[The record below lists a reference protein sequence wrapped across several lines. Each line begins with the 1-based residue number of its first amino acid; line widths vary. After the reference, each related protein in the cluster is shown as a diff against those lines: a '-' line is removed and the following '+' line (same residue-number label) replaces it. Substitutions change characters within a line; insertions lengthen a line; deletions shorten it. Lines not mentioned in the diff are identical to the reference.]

1 MPASTPSVQ
10 PACSPPQTS
19 THRKYIPEN
28 TAARASFRPAARRQA
43 SREKQKQAVCG
54 GLGTLP
60 RSNTSPQA
68 APTASA
74 SGPAAA
80 STQIAAAGITAS
92 GTPNGSCTRTSPA
105 SRHTA
110 AAYGRSRAFA
120 GADESMRTLSVSKTS
135 RKMSCSAACSPPS
148 ARRTKMTPSS
158 A

>member
-1 MPASTPSVQ
+1 MDIR
-10 PACSPPQTS
+10 QTDPGGLRQRLS
-19 THRKYIPEN
+19 QVL
-28 TAARASFRPAARRQA
+28 AARPLLRGLLRALGAGGFCFVLAGAGLLDGPVPLALAP
-43 SREKQKQAVCG
+43 VCV
-54 GLGTLP
+54 LP
-60 RSNTSPQA
+60 F
-68 APTASA
+68 
-74 SGPAAA
+74 GPAAA
-80 STQIAAAGITAS
+80 CTQIAAAGITAS

-120 GADESMRTLSVSKTS
+120 GAGESMRTLSVSKTS

>member
-1 MPASTPSVQ
+1 MKVVL
-10 PACSPPQTS
+10 
-19 THRKYIPEN
+19 
-28 TAARASFRPAARRQA
+28 F
-43 SREKQKQAVCG
+43 CG

-120 GADESMRTLSVSKTS
+120 GAGESMRTLSVSTS
-135 RKMSCSAACSPPS
+135 SAKPCTCAFSRNTIHVTRRLFFTASSTCGHMDRMPAVDTVPGSDAAAS
-148 ARRTKMTPSS
+148 ARAKSIAAPRK
-158 A
+158 AAI